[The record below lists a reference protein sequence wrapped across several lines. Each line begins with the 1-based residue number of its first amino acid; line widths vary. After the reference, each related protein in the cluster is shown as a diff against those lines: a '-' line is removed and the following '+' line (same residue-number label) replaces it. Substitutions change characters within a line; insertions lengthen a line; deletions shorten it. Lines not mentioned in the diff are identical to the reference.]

1 MINTG
6 FSGGFILSETGT
18 IEEMESFFK
27 ALYAA
32 VPDDCVYLI
41 DDLYYRY
48 IKFEDIKKFEKL
60 IQSLK
65 LKLEQRYDNHINKL
79 LEVTESAD
87 SNYIKRQM
95 LKPVRAVNA
104 NIFKYSML
112 KEIPLEEID
121 KMTNND
127 IPYWK
132 R

>member
-1 MINTG
+1 MSNAG
-6 FSGGFILSETGT
+6 FAGGCRLLAIGT

-32 VPDDCVYLI
+32 VPDDCIYLI

-48 IKFEDIKKFEKL
+48 IKFEDIKKFEPL

-65 LKLEQRYDNHINKL
+65 LKFDNRYENYINKL
-79 LEVTESAD
+79 LIAIDISEHDYTKYQILAPTRV
-87 SNYIKRQM
+87 
-95 LKPVRAVNA
+95 VNA
-104 NIFKYSML
+104 NIFKYTML

>member
-1 MINTG
+1 MSNAG

-18 IEEMESFFK
+18 IEEMESFFN

-48 IKFEDIKKFEKL
+48 IKFEDIKKFEQL

-65 LKLEQRYDNHINKL
+65 LKINQRYENHINKL
-79 LEVTESAD
+79 LEVTANAD

-95 LKPVRAVNA
+95 LAPVRTVNA
-104 NIFKYSML
+104 NIFKYAIL